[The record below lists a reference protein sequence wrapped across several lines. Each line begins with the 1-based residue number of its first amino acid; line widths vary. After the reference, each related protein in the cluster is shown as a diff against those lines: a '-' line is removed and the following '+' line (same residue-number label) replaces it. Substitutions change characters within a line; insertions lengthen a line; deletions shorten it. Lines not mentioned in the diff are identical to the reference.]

1 MPAANSHAATL
12 VDTVESADSVTVA
25 RAKAE
30 LASHRCATSLR
41 SPAALRNFMEHH
53 VMCVLDFMSIVKSL
67 QRDLT
72 SVGPVW
78 TPPLDREGARFI
90 NEIVLDEE
98 SDAEFGE
105 HALSHFEWYLAAME
119 QVGADTLPIRGVT
132 ERLRGGEPPL
142 AVLSDCGLPGAAV
155 RFGRQTFELL
165 EGPLHVRAS
174 IFFHGREDVIP
185 QLFIPIV
192 DELTAEGTDCSLF
205 KRYLERHIEADGE
218 HHGPLARRILGR
230 ILAGDPRKEREAREA
245 AEKALEARR
254 DLWDALAAMV

>member
-1 MPAANSHAATL
+1 MSHY
-12 VDTVESADSVTVA
+12 
-25 RAKAE
+25 
-30 LASHRCATSLR
+30 
-41 SPAALRNFMEHH
+41 
-53 VMCVLDFMSIVKSL
+53 
-67 QRDLT
+67 
-72 SVGPVW
+72 
-78 TPPLDREGARFI
+78 
-90 NEIVLDEE
+90 
-98 SDAEFGE
+98 
-105 HALSHFEWYLAAME
+105 EWYLAAME

-132 ERLRGGEPPL
+132 ERLRGGEAPL
-142 AVLSDCGLPGAAV
+142 DVLSDCALPGAAV

-192 DELTAEGTDCSLF
+192 DELSAGGTDCSLF

-254 DLWDALAAMV
+254 ALWDALAAMV

>member
-1 MPAANSHAATL
+1 MTL
-12 VDTVESADSVTVA
+12 AHEPHLDTVESSDSVSVA

-30 LASHRCATSLR
+30 LASHRCANSLR
-41 SPAALRNFMEHH
+41 SIEALQNFMEHH

-72 SVGPVW
+72 NVGSIW
-78 TPPLDREGARFI
+78 TPPRDQEAARFI

-105 HALSHFEWYLAAME
+105 RAVSHYEWYLLAME
-119 QVGADTLPIRGVT
+119 QIGADTMPIRGVT
-132 ERLRGGEPPL
+132 ERLRSGEAPL
-142 AVLSDCGLPGAAV
+142 DVLSDCALPEAAV
-155 RFGRQTFELL
+155 RFGRTTFELL

-185 QLFIPIV
+185 QLFMPIV
-192 DELTAEGTDCSLF
+192 DQLSADGFDCSLF

-230 ILAGDPRKEREAREA
+230 ILAGDPEKEREARDA
-245 AEKALEARR
+245 AERALGARR
-254 DLWDALAAMV
+254 DLWDALSASA

>member
-1 MPAANSHAATL
+1 MTL
-12 VDTVESADSVTVA
+12 AHDPPLDTVESSDSVNVA

-30 LASHRCATSLR
+30 LASHRCANSLR
-41 SPAALRNFMEHH
+41 SIESLRRFMEHH
-53 VMCVLDFMSIVKSL
+53 VVCVLDFMSIVKSL

-72 SVGPVW
+72 CVESIW
-78 TPPLDREGARFI
+78 TPPRDQEAARFI

-98 SDAEFGE
+98 SDAEFGDR
-105 HALSHFEWYLAAME
+105 AVSHYEWYLLAME
-119 QVGADTLPIRGVT
+119 QIGADTLPIRAVT
-132 ERLRGGEPPL
+132 DRLVAGESPL
-142 AVLSDCGLPGAAV
+142 EVLSSSTLPEAAV
-155 RFGRQTFELL
+155 RFGRTTFELL

-192 DELTAEGTDCSLF
+192 DQLSADGFDCSLF

-230 ILAGDPRKEREAREA
+230 ILGGDPEKEREARAA
-245 AEKALEARR
+245 AERALGARR
-254 DLWDALAAMV
+254 ELWDAISAPA